1 MGSIPGQGAK
11 ILHALQPKQQQQQ
24 KGNRSN
30 PLTNSMMIFFFLLL
44 KNKFI
49 WLQKEKQQ
57 QFSLEGIKYVK

>member
-30 PLTNSMMIFFFLLL
+30 PLTNSMMIFFLLL